1 MWSMRHT
8 LPRAGAC
15 NHLKARLMIEPD
27 NHEEI
32 TIRLA
37 RTADTERI
45 AELCHQLGYPSS
57 PEEVQRRL
65 RQIRQG
71 ASHAV
76 FVAERLNGTV
86 VGWVHVHV
94 RPLVVADLQAE
105 IGGLVVSED
114 YRRRGVGRMLM
125 EQAEQWT
132 REMGVGIVQ
141 VRSNVVREGAHAF
154 YESTGYDKVKASLT
168 FHKALE

>member
-1 MWSMRHT
+1 MT
-8 LPRAGAC
+8 
-15 NHLKARLMIEPD
+15 EPG
-27 NHEEI
+27 NREQI

-45 AELCHQLGYPSS
+45 AELCGQLGYPSS
-57 PEEVQRRL
+57 PEQVQRRF
-65 RQIRQG
+65 RQIQQG

-76 FVAERLNGTV
+76 FVAERPNGAV
-86 VGWVHVHV
+86 VGWVHVYV

-114 YRRRGVGRMLM
+114 CHRRGVGRMLM

-141 VRSNVVREGAHAF
+141 ARSNVVREGAHAF
-154 YESTGYDKVKASLT
+154 YESIGYDKVKTSLT
-168 FHKALE
+168 FRKAL